1 MSLKQRRLLFY
12 SFILLFLLIAP
23 FALLYATGRTINWS
37 RFEIQKTGSMIIE
50 SEPSSAD
57 IFLNDKRPTLFF
69 NQIFKRNAAPKTNT
83 RLTNLAP
90 ANYLLRLELKGYLP
104 WERKTTVRANEVTHI
119 GPIRLFKEAKPE
131 LQNTLDQKHQIL
143 ISPDGRTVVSI
154 ADTSLSV
161 FKIPEHTQSNLTVKS
176 LNNLSIH
183 WSNDQENF
191 ILNDTY
197 IINRQGKIVVN
208 LTDSLAFQPTFVR
221 WDSDTNDQ
229 IYYIEKNYLYRFIF
243 ISKKSELVMDINTL
257 LKTGDLYDYKL
268 DNNHVYFVIKKQQG
282 SEIVVLYPESPKK
295 QTTATLSEGTYH
307 FISDAKNKVLL
318 LETQKKDLYL
328 LEQPLPLFFSPRV
341 TLVAKNYAVGWWN
354 KNKVLYA
361 TPFEIREWNNNQEN
375 LISRFGEVVIGL
387 GQLSKNNEILFAT
400 KDSIKILPSSEQIFS
415 QNVNLLS
422 EVEISNLLIVND
434 DNLHFI
440 GNYKNQYGIFKLDF

>member
-50 SEPSSAD
+50 SEPSNAT
-57 IFLNDKRPTLFF
+57 ILLNNKRPTLFF
-69 NQIFKRNAAPKTNT
+69 NQILKRNDTPKTDT

-90 ANYLLRLELKGYLP
+90 ANYVLRLELAGYLP

-131 LQNTLDQKHQIL
+131 LQNILDQKQQIL
-143 ISPDGRTVVSI
+143 MSPDGRTVVSI
-154 ADTSLSV
+154 TDTSLSV
-161 FKIPEHTQSNLTVKS
+161 IQIPEHKQFNVTIKND
-176 LNNLSIH
+176 NNSSIY
-183 WSNDQENF
+183 WSNNQEHF
-191 ILNDTY
+191 VLNDTH
-197 IINRQGKIVVN
+197 IISRQGEIIVN
-208 LTDSLAFQPTFVR
+208 LRDSLTFQPTFVR
-221 WDSDTNDQ
+221 WDSDNDNQ
-229 IYYIEKNYLYRFIF
+229 IYYIEKNRLYRFIF
-243 ISKKSELVMDINTL
+243 ISKKNELVMDINTL
-257 LKTGDLYDYKL
+257 LKTGDLYDYKV
-268 DNNHVYFVIKKQQG
+268 DTNHVYFVIKKKQG
-282 SEIVVLYPESPKK
+282 AEIVVLYPGSPKK
-295 QTTATLSEGTYH
+295 QTTTALSDGTYH

-341 TLVAKNYAVGWWN
+341 TLVARNYAVGSWN
-354 KNKVLYA
+354 KNKVLYT

-375 LISRFGEVVIGL
+375 LISRFGEVIIGL

-400 KDSIKILPSSEQIFS
+400 KDSIKIIPTSEQIFS
-415 QNVNLLS
+415 QTVNLLS
-422 EVEISNLLIVND
+422 GVEISNVLIVND
-434 DNLHFI
+434 DNLYFL
-440 GNYKNQYGIFKLDF
+440 GNYNNQYGIFKLDF